1 MSVEIKEIR
10 PKRRESCIFLLFDQN
25 SGKVL
30 IEKRHARSPNDKMAG
45 MLIIP
50 GGKVEE
56 VDRVPNED
64 YFENALKREVFE
76 EFGVVVTSKTV
87 LFDITHTTPNGN
99 TYDSRVYLV
108 HGWQGNVSNAEGR
121 NEHLWLD
128 IREAGRLVS
137 DPVEKRAIQAARRE
151 WGMI

>member
-1 MSVEIKEIR
+1 MSLRERKEIKAE
-10 PKRRESCIFLLFDQN
+10 RRESCIFLLFDRN

-30 IEKRHARSPNDKMAG
+30 LEKRQAKSPNDKMAG

-56 VDRVPNED
+56 ADRVPDGD
-64 YFENALKREVFE
+64 YFENALVREVFE
-76 EFGVVVTSKTV
+76 EFRVVVTSQTV

-108 HGWQGNVSNAEGR
+108 HGWQGNVLNVEGKHEHMWLNVSEAE
-121 NEHLWLD
+121 
-128 IREAGRLVS
+128 RLVS
-137 DPVEKRAIQAARRE
+137 NPISKRIIRAARKE
-151 WGMI
+151 CL